1 MKAAILY
8 NFAEPITIE
17 EVPTP
22 IPEADEVL
30 VKVIASGVCHSDLH
44 LATGDWELL
53 KPATKLPLIL
63 GHEIAGT
70 IAAIGENVEGFA
82 IGDRVGVPWLHY
94 SCGACEYCQSGRET
108 LCGKQQITGVMV
120 DGGYAEFVKAKASH
134 TAKLPDSI
142 SFEQAAPLLCAGL
155 TAYRAIKESGI
166 KAGER
171 LVIFGIGG
179 LGHLAVQ
186 IGKKLGLEVGA
197 VDIADD
203 KLILATEC
211 GADWTVNA
219 ATSQAH
225 KEIKAHR
232 GAHVA
237 LVLSGSRVAYE
248 TALKSLRRAGTLVI
262 VGMSP
267 EPIPLSTQSM
277 LAGEFRIVTSTVG
290 TRKDLEEI
298 LALASDG
305 SILCRVTSGKLEDIN
320 QIFDEMEKG
329 KLVGRVVL
337 RMGE

>member
-1 MKAAILY
+1 MKAAILH
-8 NFAEPITIE
+8 NFAEPLSIE

-22 IPEADEVL
+22 VPAADEVL

-53 KPATKLPLIL
+53 KPAVKLPLIL
-63 GHEIAGT
+63 GHEIAG
-70 IAAIGENVEGFA
+70 IIVNIGENVSGFE
-82 IGDRVGVPWLHY
+82 IGDRVGIPWLHY
-94 SCGACEYCQSGRET
+94 SCGECEYCKAGKET

-142 SFEQAAPLLCAGL
+142 SFDEAAPLLCAGL

-166 KAGER
+166 KSGER

-186 IGKKLGLEVGA
+186 IAKKLGLEVGA
-197 VDIADD
+197 VDVAED
-203 KLILATEC
+203 KLILASEC

-219 ATSQAH
+219 ATTQAH

-267 EPIPLSTQSM
+267 EPIPLSTQAM

-298 LALASDG
+298 LEMASDG
-305 SILCRVTSGKLEDIN
+305 SIRCRVTKGKLEDIN
-320 QIFDEMEKG
+320 QIFDDMEKG

-337 RMGE
+337 KVG

>member
-1 MKAAILY
+1 MKAVILH
-8 NFAEPITIE
+8 NFGEPLTIE
-17 EVPTP
+17 DVPTP
-22 IPEADEVL
+22 VPAAGEVL

-70 IAAIGENVEGFA
+70 IVNIGENVTGFE

-94 SCGACEYCQSGRET
+94 SCGECEYCKAGKET

-142 SFEQAAPLLCAGL
+142 SFDEAAPLLCAGL

-166 KAGER
+166 KEGER

-186 IGKKLGLEVGA
+186 IAKKLGLEVGA
-197 VDIADD
+197 VDVTDD
-203 KLILATEC
+203 KLVLATEC

-267 EPIPLSTQSM
+267 EPIPLSTQAM

-290 TRKDLEEI
+290 TRKDLQEI
-298 LALASDG
+298 LELASDG
-305 SILCRVTSGKLEDIN
+305 SIRCRVTEGKLEDIN
-320 QIFDEMEKG
+320 QIFDDMEKG

-337 RMGE
+337 RVG